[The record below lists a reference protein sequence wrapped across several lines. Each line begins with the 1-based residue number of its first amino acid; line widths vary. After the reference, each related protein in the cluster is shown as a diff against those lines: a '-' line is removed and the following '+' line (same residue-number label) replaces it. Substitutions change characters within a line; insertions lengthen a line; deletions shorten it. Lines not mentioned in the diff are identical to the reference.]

1 MSKVS
6 TREEFQEV
14 VKSGTVIIDFF
25 ATWCGPCKMM
35 GPNFEAADQE
45 MNGAATF
52 LKVDID
58 ELQELAVEHGVQS
71 VPTLVIFKDGELVD
85 RVIGVVSKDVL
96 VEKVKNY
103 V

>member
-1 MSKVS
+1 MSKVT
-6 TREEFQEV
+6 TREEFQEA
-14 VKSGTVIIDFF
+14 VKSGTVVIDFF

-45 MNGAATF
+45 MDGAATF

-71 VPTLVIFKDGELVD
+71 VPTLVIFKDGEPVD
-85 RVIGVVSKDVL
+85 RVIGVVSKDAL
-96 VEKVKNY
+96 IEKVKNY